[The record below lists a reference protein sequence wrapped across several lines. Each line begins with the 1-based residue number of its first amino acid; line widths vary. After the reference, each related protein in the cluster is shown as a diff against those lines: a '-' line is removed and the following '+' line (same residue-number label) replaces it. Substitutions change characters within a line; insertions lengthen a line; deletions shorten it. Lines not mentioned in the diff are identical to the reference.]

1 MNIIG
6 HISTDFP
13 TKFGIPRQSGL
24 IEELKGVITRI
35 QTARGFQG
43 IGGFFTYMGFMAV
56 FQVAEENYSVN
67 GNSSK
72 TWRESTNGSV
82 CNKVT
87 VQTE

>member
-1 MNIIG
+1 
-6 HISTDFP
+6 
-13 TKFGIPRQSGL
+13 
-24 IEELKGVITRI
+24 
-35 QTARGFQG
+35 
-43 IGGFFTYMGFMAV
+43 MGFMAV

>member
-1 MNIIG
+1 
-6 HISTDFP
+6 
-13 TKFGIPRQSGL
+13 
-24 IEELKGVITRI
+24 
-35 QTARGFQG
+35 
-43 IGGFFTYMGFMAV
+43 MGFMAV

-82 CNKVT
+82 CNKVA